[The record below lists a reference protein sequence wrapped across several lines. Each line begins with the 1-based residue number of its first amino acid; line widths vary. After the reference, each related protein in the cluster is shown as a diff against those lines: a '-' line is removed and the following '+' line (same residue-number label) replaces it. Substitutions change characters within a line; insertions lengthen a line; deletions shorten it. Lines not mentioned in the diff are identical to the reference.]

1 MRREAVRNILCAV
14 AFAILFLGSGATR
27 GSCQST
33 SSPVDDP
40 QTKSKVEFRSSTSS
54 SASSGGQATDQQDQS
69 SKLNRKEKPD
79 KGKTHIRLGTVT
91 VGASYTR
98 FSNGFLVP
106 FWGYGFYPYYFGY
119 EPFFYDPFYSSY
131 FYEPYTAG
139 FAYGPDKGEVRL
151 EAKPSSAS
159 VYLNDAYAGT
169 AGKLKHMWLSP
180 GAYDLTVAAPD
191 GSEFHQR
198 IYVLSGKSLKIHA
211 KIVAPNE

>member
-1 MRREAVRNILCAV
+1 MSREAVRKTLGAV
-14 AFAILFLGSGATR
+14 AFAILSLGAGATG

-40 QTKSKVEFRSSTSS
+40 QAKSKVESPSSTSNS
-54 SASSGGQATDQQDQS
+54 PSSGVQVTDQQDQP
-69 SKLNRKEKPD
+69 SKLKSQEKPG
-79 KGKTHIRLGTVT
+79 KGKTHVRLGTVT

-106 FWGYGFYPYYFGY
+106 FWEYGFYPYYFGY
-119 EPFFYDPFYSSY
+119 EPFFFDPFYSSY
-131 FYEPYTAG
+131 FYEPYSTG

-169 AGKLKHMWLSP
+169 AGKLKHMWLAP

-198 IYVLSGKSLKIHA
+198 IYVLSGKALKIHA
-211 KIVAPNE
+211 KIVPQNE